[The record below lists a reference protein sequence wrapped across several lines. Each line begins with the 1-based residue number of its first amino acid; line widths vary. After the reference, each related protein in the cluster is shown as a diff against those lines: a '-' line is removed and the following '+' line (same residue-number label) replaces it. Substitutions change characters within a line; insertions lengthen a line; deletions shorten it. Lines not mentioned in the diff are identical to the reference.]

1 MPIYSCG
8 FNEFS
13 QVSSATNDQKRGFVS
28 LPVVID
34 LQSNIGTHE
43 YSCISFGSD
52 YTDERLYSGRNI
64 TDEGTQPRPST
75 S

>member
-1 MPIYSCG
+1 MRVYSCG

-13 QVSSATNDQKRGFVS
+13 QVSSAASDQKRGFVS

-43 YSCISFGSD
+43 YSSIWGA
-52 YTDERLYSGRNI
+52 G
-64 TDEGTQPRPST
+64 
-75 S
+75 